1 MKIPYQQHEKG
12 LMSYPGGGWRRMMFK
27 APLLLWRMGLGPII
41 GHIMLVITHTG
52 RKSGLTHHTM
62 VEYHTLDDVKYAP
75 CAFGPRSDWYK
86 NIAADPRVTIQT
98 AHGTDPATAVRITDD
113 SELLAVYDLFMRRDA
128 PLTRWY
134 LDSLGI
140 QPDQRDVI
148 AKKDRIYWIRF
159 DPTDENTPAPLE
171 NDLVWV
177 LPAALLGLLLFWLL
191 AHQRRNSA

>member
-1 MKIPYQQHEKG
+1 
-12 LMSYPGGGWRRMMFK
+12 MSYPHGRWRRMMFK

-52 RKSGLTHHTM
+52 RNSGLPHYTM
-62 VEYHTLDDVKYAP
+62 VEYHTLDGVKYAP

-86 NIAADPRVTIQT
+86 NITSDPRVTVQT
-98 AHGTDPATAVRITDD
+98 AHGTEPAIAVRITDD
-113 SELLAVYDLFMRRDA
+113 LELLAVYDLFMRRDA

-140 QPDQRDVI
+140 QPDRQDVI
-148 AKKDRIYWIRF
+148 AMKDRIYWIRF
-159 DPTDENTPAPLE
+159 DPTDEITPEPLE

-177 LPAALLGLLLFWLL
+177 LPAVLLGLLLFWLL
-191 AHQRRNSA
+191 ARQRHNNA